1 MKVFLSYSRKQRRR
15 AEEISTAIRVRGHD
29 VFFDESNLKAGLEF
43 DPTIEKAVSDCNLF
57 VFLISPDSV
66 KPSSYSITE
75 LGFAKGKWPNP
86 SGYVL
91 PVMVEPTL
99 LAKVDPYLRG
109 VTILYPQG
117 NLAAEVSASV
127 DRLANTDASAPHA
140 EPPTPELVLLQ
151 RIDAYKELWGLTKRL
166 PKWPRATDVSYDD
179 LREFSASLRGWY
191 FTDGGG
197 LFLSRQAHTAYSAL
211 QDSLTAILMGEASGV
226 IRNEHYDAVRELC
239 SALRTTLA
247 RDIGSRV

>member
-1 MKVFLSYSRKQRRR
+1 MKIFLSYSRKQQRR

-29 VFFDESNLKAGLEF
+29 VFFDKSNLKAGLDY
-43 DPTIEKAVSDCNLF
+43 DPTIQKAVNDCNLF
-57 VFLISPDSV
+57 VFLISPDAM
-66 KPSSYSITE
+66 KQSSYTITE
-75 LGFAKGKWPNP
+75 LGFAKEKWQNP
-86 SGYVL
+86 SGHVL

-127 DRLANTDASAPHA
+127 DRLVNADASAPRA

-151 RIDAYKELWGLTKRL
+151 RMDAYKELWALTKRL
-166 PKWPRATDVSYDD
+166 PKWPRATEVSYAD
-179 LREFSASLRGWY
+179 LHEFSTSLRTWY

-197 LFLSRQAHTAYSAL
+197 LFLSRSAHTAYSAL
-211 QDSLTAILMGEASGV
+211 QDSLTAILLGEPSGV
-226 IRNEHYDAVRELC
+226 IRDEHYDAVRELC